1 MTYTDSEMRART
13 TANFRFRDDEVDW
26 DRPQRDLAAEAQQV
40 GVPVLDLL
48 PLFRSMS
55 DRASLYLRIDTH
67 FTAYGHDVTAAAL
80 ATFLEQGSYV
90 R

>member
-1 MTYTDSEMRART
+1 MRART
-13 TANFRFRDDEVDW
+13 TANFRFRDDEADW
-26 DRPQRDLAAEAQQV
+26 DRPQRDLAAQARDA

-55 DRASLYLRIDTH
+55 DRATLYLRIDTH
-67 FTAYGHDVTAAAL
+67 FTALGHEATAQAL
-80 ATFLEQGSYV
+80 ATCLEQGNYV